1 MPMSS
6 LRRALTAAPNIALS
20 FALLATAGCVST
32 SRRAPDPAA
41 PPFDAA
47 AVFAGATRGTGSL
60 HILFRRPQSVVVASI
75 GRLTPDNIIIVDQS
89 VRRGD
94 RPATQRQ
101 WQLRADRPGHYVGT
115 LSDAVGPVAGVVVGN
130 RLHLRFAQKGGFRA
144 EQWLDL
150 QPGGQVVRNVM
161 IIRKFGIAV
170 ARLDETIRRV
180 DGAAPEQ

>member
-1 MPMSS
+1 VEEAGRLLDEAERRWPGDEAWPE
-6 LRRALTAAPNIALS
+6 LRGRLLQAVPLEALTGSGAGGAGMGLPEGFGGWAGGETVRAGRTAAER
-20 FALLATAGCVST
+20 T
-32 SRRAPDPAA
+32 RQ
-41 PPFDAA
+41 AA
-47 AVFAGATRGTGSL
+47 A
-60 HILFRRPQSVVVASI
+60 
-75 GRLTPDNIIIVDQS
+75 
-89 VRRGD
+89 
-94 RPATQRQ
+94 
-101 WQLRADRPGHYVGT
+101 
-115 LSDAVGPVAGVVVGN
+115 VAGVVVGN